1 MTLKDPLVIAI
12 IRGLYTAVGMA
23 ALTGLTAF
31 ATTNDTRGALIT
43 GALAFLGAL
52 GFRGGVEGAI
62 DQGKGP
68 RQEESPAVV
77 FDAGFQAGLREGA
90 GPPRLVPNAPNFIP
104 PVDFDQP
111 YHRDPR
117 DGTPHPGNSPTQ
129 CQWCLAVKPVTP

>member
-52 GFRGGVEGAI
+52 GFRGGVEGASTRERGRGRKSRLRWCSTL
-62 DQGKGP
+62 DFRLAFARG
-68 RQEESPAVV
+68 
-77 FDAGFQAGLREGA
+77 QARHA
-90 GPPRLVPNAPNFIP
+90 S
-104 PVDFDQP
+104 
-111 YHRDPR
+111 
-117 DGTPHPGNSPTQ
+117 SPTLRTSSPLSTSTSHTTGTRGTERRTRGTLQ
-129 CQWCLAVKPVTP
+129 LSASGALQ